1 MALSLRPCYGVS
13 WPLVLGRERKTL
25 STWYSSLFFNH
36 RFSDHPE
43 IKTDPPYWAGEK
55 FARKA
60 GSMISNDLL
69 EPTVPNLQ
77 FWGVMACLEYGRA
90 AGSR

>member
-1 MALSLRPCYGVS
+1 MDLMNDYFHI
-13 WPLVLGRERKTL
+13 
-25 STWYSSLFFNH
+25 FFK
-36 RFSDHPE
+36 RFSDHPK

-60 GSMISNDLL
+60 GSLISVELF
-69 EPTVPNLQ
+69 EPTVSNLQ

>member
-1 MALSLRPCYGVS
+1 LEQGKAKGSDQGYGQ
-13 WPLVLGRERKTL
+13 LIF
-25 STWYSSLFFNH
+25 YID

-60 GSMISNDLL
+60 GSLISSDLF

-90 AGSR
+90 AGSRAWIYGGLAAR